1 MVPYSKIKSILEHTE
16 GGRALLEP
24 HRRLVR
30 KALNETVSSDGAD
43 VIEWLHE
50 SITRGT
56 YRTEFFRN
64 IEHLTRDAKGLL
76 FWKEHLIGRF
86 SLMDDERDEQIAQRL
101 SALCRELEAKGFPLT
116 SRAMLSREIHQAPAD
131 TPWKQALYT
140 YAMFLVKA
148 GLVRVVFWT
157 ANNREMLALEKHA
170 DGSVR
175 SWKIQEPAGRALQ
188 DMLSAEG
195 FEFAHVGSYA
205 MFEHLI
211 SKSNLT
217 PADIARALG

>member
-1 MVPYSKIKSILEHTE
+1 VVPYSKIKSILEHTE

-30 KALNETVSSDGAD
+30 KALNETVSNDGAD

-56 YRTEFFRN
+56 YRKEFFRN

-86 SLMDDERDEQIAQRL
+86 SLVDDERDEQMAQRL
-101 SALCRELEAKGFPLT
+101 AALCRSLEAKGFPLN
-116 SRAMLSREIHQAPAD
+116 SRALLSREIQQAPAD
-131 TPWKQALYT
+131 TPWKQALYA
-140 YAMFLVKA
+140 YATFLVR
-148 GLVRVVFWT
+148 GDRVRAVFWA
-157 ANNREMLALEKHA
+157 ANNREMLALEKQP

-175 SWKIQEPAGRALQ
+175 SWKVLESAGKTLQE
-188 DMLSAEG
+188 MMSAEG
-195 FEFAHVGSYA
+195 LESEYVGSYE
-205 MFEHLI
+205 MFERLI
-211 SKSNLT
+211 SRSNLT
-217 PADIARALG
+217 PADIARSLA

>member
-30 KALNETVSSDGAD
+30 KALNEAVSNDGAD

-56 YRTEFFRN
+56 YRKEFFRN

-86 SLMDDERDEQIAQRL
+86 SLVDDGRDEHMAQRL
-101 SALCRELEAKGFPLT
+101 AALCRGLEAKGFPLN
-116 SRAMLSREIHQAPAD
+116 SRALLSREIQQAPAD
-131 TPWKQALYT
+131 TPWKQALYA
-140 YAMFLVKA
+140 YATFLVR
-148 GLVRVVFWT
+148 GDRVRAVFWA
-157 ANNREMLALEKHA
+157 ANNREMLALEKQP

-175 SWKIQEPAGRALQ
+175 SWKVLEAAGKTLQE
-188 DMLSAEG
+188 MMSAEG
-195 FEFAHVGSYA
+195 FESEYVGSYE
-205 MFEHLI
+205 MFERLI
-211 SKSNLT
+211 SRSNLT
-217 PADIARALG
+217 PADIARSLA

>member
-1 MVPYSKIKSILEHTE
+1 VIPYSKIKSILEHTE
-16 GGRALLEP
+16 DGRALLEP

-30 KALNETVSSDGAD
+30 KALNETVSNDGAD

-56 YRTEFFRN
+56 YRKEFFRN

-86 SLMDDERDEQIAQRL
+86 SLMNDERDEELAQRL
-101 SALCRELEAKGFPLT
+101 SARCRELEAKGFPLT
-116 SRAMLSREIHQAPAD
+116 SRAMLSRELHQAPAD
-131 TPWKQALYT
+131 TPWKQALYA

-148 GLVRVVFWT
+148 ERIRVVFWT
-157 ANNREMLALEKHA
+157 ANNREMLALEKQT

-175 SWKIQEPAGRALQ
+175 SWRIQEPAGKILQ
-188 DMLSAEG
+188 EMMSAEG
-195 FEFAHVGSYA
+195 FEFAYIGGYA

-211 SKSNLT
+211 SRSHLT
-217 PADIARALG
+217 PADIARALS

>member
-30 KALNETVSSDGAD
+30 KALNETVSNDGAD
-43 VIEWLHE
+43 VIDWLHE

-56 YRTEFFRN
+56 YRKEFFRN
-64 IEHLTRDAKGLL
+64 IEHMTRDAKGLL

-86 SLMDDERDEQIAQRL
+86 SLVNDERDEEMAQRL
-101 SALCRELEAKGFPLT
+101 AALCRELEAKGFPLT
-116 SRAMLSREIHQAPAD
+116 SRAMLSREIRQAPPD
-131 TPWKQALYT
+131 TPWKQALYA

-148 GLVRVVFWT
+148 DRVRVVFWA
-157 ANNREMLALEKHA
+157 ANNREMVALEKQA

-175 SWKIQEPAGRALQ
+175 SWRIQEPAGKTLQ
-188 DMLSAEG
+188 DMMSAEG
-195 FEFAHVGSYA
+195 FEFSYIGSYSV
-205 MFEHLI
+205 FEHLI
-211 SKSNLT
+211 SRSHLS
-217 PADIARALG
+217 PADISRALT

>member
-30 KALNETVSSDGAD
+30 KALNETVSNDGAD

-56 YRTEFFRN
+56 YRKEFFRN

-86 SLMDDERDEQIAQRL
+86 SLVDDERDEQMAQRL
-101 SALCRELEAKGFPLT
+101 AAICRQLESKGFPLT
-116 SRAMLSREIHQAPAD
+116 SRALLSREIQLAPAD

-140 YAMFLVKA
+140 YATFLMK
-148 GLVRVVFWT
+148 GDRVRAVFWA
-157 ANNREMLALEKHA
+157 ANNREMLALEKQA

-175 SWKIQEPAGRALQ
+175 SWKLPEAAGKTLP
-188 DMLSAEG
+188 DMMSADG
-195 FEFAHVGSYA
+195 FEFAYVGDYR
-205 MFEHLI
+205 MFEDLI

-217 PADIARALG
+217 PADIARALA

>member
-1 MVPYSKIKSILEHTE
+1 MIPYSKIKSILEHTE
-16 GGRALLEP
+16 DGRALLEP

-30 KALNETVSSDGAD
+30 KALNETVSNDGAD

-56 YRTEFFRN
+56 YRKEFFRN

-86 SLMDDERDEQIAQRL
+86 SLMNDERDEELAQRL
-101 SALCRELEAKGFPLT
+101 SARCRELEAKGFPLT
-116 SRAMLSREIHQAPAD
+116 SRAMLSRELHQAPAD
-131 TPWKQALYT
+131 TPWKQALYA

-148 GLVRVVFWT
+148 ERIRVVFWT
-157 ANNREMLALEKHA
+157 ANNREMLALEKQT

-175 SWKIQEPAGRALQ
+175 SWRIQEPAGKILQ
-188 DMLSAEG
+188 EMMSAEG
-195 FEFAHVGSYA
+195 FEFAYIGGYA

-211 SKSNLT
+211 SRSHLT
-217 PADIARALG
+217 PADIARALS